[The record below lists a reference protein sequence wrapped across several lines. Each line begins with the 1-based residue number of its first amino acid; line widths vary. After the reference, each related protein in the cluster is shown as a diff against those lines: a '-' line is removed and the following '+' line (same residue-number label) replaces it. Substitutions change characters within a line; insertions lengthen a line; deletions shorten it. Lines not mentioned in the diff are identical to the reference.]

1 MSKQIICDKCG
12 RVIDDQEIYSHV
24 EVAPRGIIVPLPLR
38 RYDICGACLGD
49 VRKALGEKDEGA
61 PGKAR

>member
-1 MSKQIICDKCG
+1 MSKQIVCDKCG

-38 RYDICGACLGD
+38 RYDICRDCFGD
-49 VRKALGEKDEGA
+49 VEKALERNDGPESTGA
-61 PGKAR
+61 R